1 MDSYYNSLMLSDEII
16 DFVFLYQLKIM
27 IVNKNAH
34 QGNETFNCERITCER
49 IISYSFMSIN
59 TEISNEKLYDII
71 SYSYGL

>member
-16 DFVFLYQLKIM
+16 DFIFLYQLKIM

-34 QGNETFNCERITCER
+34 QGNETFNCERIT
-49 IISYSFMSIN
+49 SYSFMTVN